1 MHNVQHYQR
10 NELRVHNSRL
20 NKVQTIKEKAC
31 HSGMPPYCSL
41 SLKTC
46 YEIKTPLTFCLASPN
61 GDVIFRYNKKIRVMN
76 IEKVSTQ
83 TTYIVELA
91 NATVSVVVDDD
102 FETGN
107 VDVIVIDENYRML
120 SELDSVDGERVID
133 IKKAVC
139 DVHFGDAL

>member
-1 MHNVQHYQR
+1 
-10 NELRVHNSRL
+10 
-20 NKVQTIKEKAC
+20 
-31 HSGMPPYCSL
+31 
-41 SLKTC
+41 
-46 YEIKTPLTFCLASPN
+46 
-61 GDVIFRYNKKIRVMN
+61 MN

-83 TTYIVELA
+83 TSYIVELA
-91 NATVSVVVDDD
+91 NTTVSVVVDDD

-120 SELDSVDGERVID
+120 FELDVVGGERVID